1 MTDDEI
7 KAQAAAKARAERDEL
22 IAALQNRT
30 ALGRLAHTEANTV
43 FDVMAELGFAITK
56 AG

>member
-7 KAQAAAKARAERDEL
+7 KAQAAAKAQAERDEL

-30 ALGRLAHTEANTV
+30 ALGRLALTEANTV